1 MIRRTIFNV
10 SIDVYCKM
18 STNRMKAETSRRY
31 ENFKY
36 ITRSD
41 NINHSYEHNKK
52 IALLIIFIV

>member
-1 MIRRTIFNV
+1 MKRRTIFNV

-18 STNRMKAETSRRY
+18 STNRMKAGTSRRY

-41 NINHSYEHNKK
+41 NTNDSYEHIK
-52 IALLIIFIV
+52 